1 MKRGE
6 LWWELLEPTTELQ
19 TTGHRPV
26 VVSSSDWWNDA
37 RPPMVAVVPIS
48 LSLGATPNQIDVPA
62 GMGGLTN
69 EAALLP
75 EHLRFVDC
83 RRLTA
88 PIGGELSSEIMDRL
102 RDALLRA
109 L

>member
-6 LWWELLEPTTELQ
+6 LWWELPEPTRELP

-48 LSLGATPNQIDVPA
+48 SSLGATPNHIDVPA

-75 EHLRFVDC
+75 GHLRFVDC